1 LSIFST
7 ICTIIRQ
14 YRPNKNLFIRIN
26 AHFRCFGTRFA
37 VLTGVAPYKR
47 KSVLILTVAA
57 LCIAGLILCTGQTTE
72 QKNSKLE
79 TQNSK
84 QAAVSLFANDPNFA
98 GRQDS
103 NFSSREMFFKLMIS
117 VLLVGGLGAAA
128 IYTSRK
134 LLPRITNL
142 PGKKIRIIE
151 TVHLG
156 PRKAIHLVEIGN
168 QRILVGSTNENIRKL
183 ADVADAFVD
192 LSAKTLGDDVEI

>member
-1 LSIFST
+1 
-7 ICTIIRQ
+7 
-14 YRPNKNLFIRIN
+14 
-26 AHFRCFGTRFA
+26 
-37 VLTGVAPYKR
+37 VAPYKR
-47 KSVLILTVAA
+47 KSVLILTIGALGIAA
-57 LCIAGLILCTGQTTE
+57 LVLCTGQSAE
-72 QKNSKLE
+72 KKNSKFE

-84 QAAVSLFANDPNFA
+84 QAAASLFANDPNFA
-98 GRQDS
+98 GRSDS
-103 NFSSREMFFKLMIS
+103 SLSSREMFFKLMIS

-168 QRILVGSTNENIRKL
+168 QQILVGSTNENIRKL
-183 ADVADAFVD
+183 ADVTDAFVD
-192 LSAKTLGDDVEI
+192 LSTKTIGDDVEI